1 MNSKWLVGV
10 VAFAA
15 GIGVGLL
22 LDSHQIKKEQ
32 DRMSGLVR
40 AVDVMNLVNPLRLLR
55 SGQPDKATQVLEMSL
70 RSAIDIARI
79 QDHPHGVFTTSPALA
94 KQAEVLLDNKTS
106 IETSKNNST
115 EQSVPGYP
123 PQGVGSPE
131 P

>member
-10 VAFAA
+10 VVFAA
-15 GIGVGLL
+15 GIGVGIL
-22 LDSHQIKKEQ
+22 LDSQQIKKEQ

-94 KQAEVLLDNKTS
+94 KQAEVMLNDKPS
-106 IETSKNNST
+106 RETSENIST
-115 EQSVPGYP
+115 EQGGPGYP
-123 PQGVGSPE
+123 PQGVGSPD